1 MLLPELASRDAL
13 TGMRIGISVS
23 DSDDLSRLG
32 LSKAHAEIA
41 VGEIA
46 RAILIAGGSLVYGGR
61 IKPSGF
67 TKYLMHEVSRYGRA
81 QNALTLCL
89 AAPEHRKLS
98 HDELDSAD
106 RELGTKG
113 RIVCL
118 DEEGS
123 PIDSILSTKPAAPQ
137 PLDEDV
143 AADAYSSLR
152 TYMGTI
158 TDARVFLGGNLGTF
172 AGSAPGI
179 IDEAIVAV
187 EKRQPILVAA
197 GFGGASAL
205 VSRHLQIDDL
215 QWAPQKFPRRP
226 EDHRIDAALTRLE
239 EVATAS
245 NWVSTLAGL
254 EPEQLRQ
261 LSASHRASEIAAL
274 VVAGI
279 SRTRTSRR

>member
-1 MLLPELASRDAL
+1 MLLQELISRDAL
-13 TGMRIGISVS
+13 AGMRIGISVS

-61 IKPSGF
+61 IRPSGF
-67 TKYLMHEVSRYGRA
+67 TKYLMHEVSRYGRD

-98 HDELDSAD
+98 YEELDIAD
-106 RELGTKG
+106 RELDMKG

-118 DEEGS
+118 DEDGN
-123 PIDSILSTKPAAPQ
+123 SIGNVLSTKPVAPQ
-137 PLDEDV
+137 LLDEDV
-143 AADAYSSLR
+143 AAHAYSSLR

-158 TDARVFLGGNLGTF
+158 TDARVLLGGNLGNF
-172 AGSAPGI
+172 AGNAPGI
-179 IDEAIVAV
+179 IEEAVVAV
-187 EKRQPILVAA
+187 KKRQPILVAA

-215 QWAPQKFPRRP
+215 QWAPEDFPLRP
-226 EDHRIDAALTRLE
+226 KDKRIDAALTRLDE
-239 EVATAS
+239 AVAAF

-254 EPEQLRQ
+254 EPGELRQ

-279 SRTRTSRR
+279 SRTRTSGG